1 MLSFIEFLLK
11 HCIIFCLVLFFS
23 NCNKKTIQKNE
34 YAQLLNEHPATNS
47 KNYPR
52 QSGDWT
58 SRAVNIDSTRISFTK
73 SVNEID
79 GFTEIPIEST
89 SMEGMRTKLEAISK
103 SFHPKVKDLFDK
115 YLFAIYFC
123 EKLGGTGIS
132 GFIYDNQKNK
142 PVGGFIIID
151 SSVINKKANDW
162 ITYKERSAFQLGD
175 ISLQI
180 QIENETDNTIDNAL
194 RYILLHEM
202 GHIISNTLGISPDL
216 RMATPDY
223 KEYPFFNEIWIS
235 EKESNYD
242 TKTFPFR
249 SKVKFYSSD
258 SSALKLDL
266 VWDQVY
272 PILNK
277 TRFTTLYAATNALD
291 DFAEAFVSYI
301 HCILDNRPWEL
312 TLSKQGKVIYKMKNR
327 IHELEREQEFLRR
340 NVFK

>member
-1 MLSFIEFLLK
+1 MFSSMKFLLK
-11 HCIIFCLVLFFS
+11 YCLILCSVLSFTS
-23 NCNKKTIQKNE
+23 CNKKAFEKNE
-34 YAQLLNEHPATNS
+34 YAQLLNEHPATDFR
-47 KNYPR
+47 NYPT

-58 SRAVNIDSTRISFTK
+58 TRAVNIDSTRISFTK
-73 SVNEID
+73 RINEID
-79 GFTEIPIEST
+79 GFTEIPTEST
-89 SMEGMRTKLEAISK
+89 SMEGMRAKLEGISK
-103 SFHPKVKDLFDK
+103 TFHPKVKGLFDK

-132 GFIYDNQKNK
+132 GFVYDNQKKK

-162 ITYKERSAFQLGD
+162 ITYKERSTFQLGD

-180 QIENETDNTIDNAL
+180 QIENERDNTIDNAL

-223 KEYPFFNEIWIS
+223 KE
-235 EKESNYD
+235 KESKYD

-272 PILNK
+272 PILHK